1 MTVFCNDTPAYKLAA
16 QQKAIALNKKGLKVY
31 CRDCFYFDSAFL
43 VGVPFDSMCKHPKN
57 REDSFYKPDA
67 FYTSTPQ
74 ERNKNNDCGDYE
86 EKT

>member
-1 MTVFCNDTPAYKLAA
+1 MKPKEKVFCR
-16 QQKAIALNKKGLKVY
+16 G
-31 CRDCFYFDSAFL
+31 CFYFDSAFL
-43 VGVPFDSMCKHPKN
+43 VGVPFNSMCKHPKN

-67 FYTSTPQ
+67 FYTATPQ